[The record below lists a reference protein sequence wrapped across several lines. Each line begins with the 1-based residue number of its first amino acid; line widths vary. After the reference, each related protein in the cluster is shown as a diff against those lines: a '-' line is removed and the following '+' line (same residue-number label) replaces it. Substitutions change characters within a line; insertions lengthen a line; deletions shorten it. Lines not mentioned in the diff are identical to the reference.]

1 MRKTYLFVILVI
13 SSISIKSFGQLDSF
27 NLEQYKN
34 PFYKRQQLDLNFNL
48 NGSNGFNDL
57 SYINNP
63 YRVSGSSLSGSVQGN
78 YYFVENSLKKQTYW
92 KMTLNEIPFF
102 SYQKSKYDSDTAY
115 SKTNSKRNQIAW
127 NLQTYNRF
135 YVTPA
140 YFFEV
145 DLNGSASNDY
155 DNYSLDYYAM
165 NTNTQVGYDDSK
177 TNNTELSGELSLRI
191 GRGRIEYVEDARL
204 AVYILDDLRKH
215 NRLSR
220 TPTDEEILE
229 FSKIITQV
237 KNKRFFDA
245 RIRKIEEIS
254 TVDSFLVSTNLINK
268 SDAAYFTT
276 LNDNWVNAAGP
287 ARQSGFRY
295 SFGLTPS
302 GLWAQWINKTNS
314 SVFNYTNSNSIHN
327 QREIGIAGNILI
339 DYNKP
344 ISLKWQ
350 LDGGLNIAYKIYGEK
365 NTYNY
370 HDGNGVS
377 SDNTHYKDLYGTLF
391 ITLGFYPNSRTYF
404 SGTTGLRSE
413 YTENEQIDPVSY
425 HHYDKGLGPY
435 LSFAGY
441 YYISERLRLMANY
454 YFRYS
459 SEEYSGSSYLS
470 KYKSLNQN
478 FSLSLS
484 YAFF

>member
-1 MRKTYLFVILVI
+1 MN
-13 SSISIKSFGQLDSF
+13 SFGQLDSF

-48 NGSNGFNDL
+48 NGSSGFNDV
-57 SYINNP
+57 SYFFNP
-63 YRVSGSSLSGSVQGN
+63 YRISGSSLNGAVQGN
-78 YYFVENSLKKQTYW
+78 YYFIENSPTKQTNW
-92 KMTLNEIPFF
+92 HMTLDESPFF
-102 SYQKSKYDSDTAY
+102 SYQKSKYDLDTSY
-115 SKTNSKRNQIAW
+115 SKTNSKRNRIAW

-135 YVTPA
+135 YVTPV

-145 DLNGSASNDY
+145 DLNGSVSNDY

-165 NTNTQVGYDDSK
+165 NSNMQVGYNDSK
-177 TNNTELSGELSLRI
+177 TNGTALEGLMSLRF

-220 TPTDEEILE
+220 TPTEEEILE

-254 TVDSFLVSTNLINK
+254 TVDSFLVSANLINK

-302 GLWAQWINKTNS
+302 GLWAQGINKTNS
-314 SVFNYTNSNSIHN
+314 SVFNYTNSNIIHN
-327 QREIGIAGNILI
+327 QREIGIAGNILV

-350 LDGGLNIAYKIYGEK
+350 LDGGLDIAYKIYEER
-365 NTYNY
+365 NTYNN

-404 SGTTGLRSE
+404 SGTTGLRSR
-413 YTENEQIDPVSY
+413 YTENEQIDPANN
-425 HHYDKGLGPY
+425 HHYDKDLEPY
-435 LSFAGY
+435 LSFRGY

-454 YFRYS
+454 YCNYS
-459 SEEYSGSSYLS
+459 SEEYSGSLYPS
-470 KYKSLNQN
+470 KQKMLNQS
-478 FSLSLS
+478 FSISLS